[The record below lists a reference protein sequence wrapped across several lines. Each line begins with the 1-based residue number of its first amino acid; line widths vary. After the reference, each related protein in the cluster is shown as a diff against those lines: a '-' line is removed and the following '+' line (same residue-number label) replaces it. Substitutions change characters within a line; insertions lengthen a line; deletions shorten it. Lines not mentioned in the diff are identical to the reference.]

1 MASYIE
7 AKKYDYI
14 KEIDFND
21 DDLNWVEYMITTPVY
36 DCGSAG
42 YVKELILILKEWE
55 KNKPSLE
62 ILKDLKIKIN
72 SYGYEKYTFL
82 TSITQ
87 NLYQCE
93 YINKIKYFHNVI
105 DDDFFELLRLLK
117 KFGLKYSD
125 EERLKCKKMLKRK
138 IFNLRKFK
146 NTI

>member
-21 DDLNWVEYMITTPVY
+21 EDLNWIEYMITTPIY

-42 YVKELILILKEWE
+42 YIKELILILKEWE

-62 ILKDLKIKIN
+62 VLKDLKIKIN

-87 NLYQCE
+87 NLYQKE
-93 YINKIKYFHNVI
+93 KIKYFHNVI

-117 KFGLKYSD
+117 KFGLKYSN
-125 EERLKCKKMLKRK
+125 EEKLKCKGMLKKK

-146 NTI
+146 NDI